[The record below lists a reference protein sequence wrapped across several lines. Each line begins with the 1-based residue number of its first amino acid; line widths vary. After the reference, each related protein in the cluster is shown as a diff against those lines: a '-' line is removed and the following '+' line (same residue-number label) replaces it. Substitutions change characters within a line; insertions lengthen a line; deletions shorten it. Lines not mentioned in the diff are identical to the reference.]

1 MPLLLTSAQGSE
13 VVRLARRTLDS
24 YVSTEERPESARW
37 TGYLGERRGAF
48 VTLNLLAP
56 EGESLRGCIGFPYPV
71 KELGEAVVEATIGA
85 ASEDPRFPPVQ
96 PSELTGIL
104 VEVSALTKPETIRV
118 GKRSE
123 LPSTIRIGTDGLIIS
138 TSYQSGLLLPQVAVE
153 FNLKASDFLTEAC
166 IKAGLP
172 PDSWLLDGVNVQ
184 KFQAEVFSEVVP
196 RGTVKAVTFK

>member
-48 VTLNLLAP
+48 VTLNLRAP
-56 EGESLRGCIGFPYPV
+56 EGGSLRGCIGFPYPV

-104 VEVSALTKPETIRV
+104 VEVSALTKPDTIKVAR
-118 GKRSE
+118 RSE
-123 LPSTIRIGTDGLIIS
+123 LPSTIRIGIDGLIIS

-153 FNLKASDFLTEAC
+153 FNL
-166 IKAGLP
+166 
-172 PDSWLLDGVNVQ
+172 
-184 KFQAEVFSEVVP
+184 
-196 RGTVKAVTFK
+196 

>member
-1 MPLLLTSAQGSE
+1 M
-13 VVRLARRTLDS
+13 
-24 YVSTEERPESARW
+24 
-37 TGYLGERRGAF
+37 
-48 VTLNLLAP
+48 
-56 EGESLRGCIGFPYPV
+56 
-71 KELGEAVVEATIGA
+71 KELGEAVVEATVGA

-104 VEVSALTKPETIRV
+104 VEVSALTKPETIKV
-118 GKRSE
+118 GKRIE

-138 TSYQSGLLLPQVAVE
+138 TPSQSGLLLPQVAVE

-172 PDSWLLDGVNVQ
+172 PDSWLLDGVKVQ
-184 KFQAEVFSEVVP
+184 KFQAEVFAEVVP

>member
-24 YVSTEERPESARW
+24 YVSKEERPESARW

-104 VEVSALTKPETIRV
+104 VEVRSLTKPETIKV
-118 GKRSE
+118 GKRIDI
-123 LPSTIRIGTDGLIIS
+123 PSTIRSDTDELIIS
-138 TSYQSGLLLPQVAVE
+138 TTYQTGLHPQQ
-153 FNLKASDFLTEAC
+153 L
-166 IKAGLP
+166 
-172 PDSWLLDGVNVQ
+172 
-184 KFQAEVFSEVVP
+184 
-196 RGTVKAVTFK
+196 

>member
-1 MPLLLTSAQGSE
+1 MPLLSSSQGAE
-13 VVRLARRTLDS
+13 IVRLARRTLDS
-24 YVSTEERPESARW
+24 YVSTEERPKSSRW

-48 VTLNLLAP
+48 VTLNLLGP
-56 EGESLRGCIGFPYPV
+56 GGESLRGCIGFPYPV

-96 PSELTGIL
+96 PSELTEIL

-118 GKRSE
+118 GRRSE
-123 LPSTIRIGTDGLIIS
+123 LPSAIRTGTDGLIVS

-153 FNLKASDFLTEAC
+153 FNMKPADFLTETC

-184 KFQAEVFSEVVP
+184 KFQAEVFGEVVP
-196 RGTVKAVTFK
+196 RGTIKAVTFK

>member
-1 MPLLLTSAQGSE
+1 MPLTAEQGAE
-13 VVRLARRTLDS
+13 IVRLARRTLDS
-24 YVSTEERPESARW
+24 YVPTKERPGRVRW
-37 TGYLGERRGAF
+37 SGYLGERRGTF

-56 EGESLRGCIGFPYPV
+56 EGESLRGCVGFPYPV
-71 KELGEAVVEATIGA
+71 KELGEAVVEAAVGA

-104 VEVSALTKPETIRV
+104 VEVSALTKPETIKV
-118 GKRSE
+118 GKRIE

-138 TSYQSGLLLPQVAVE
+138 TPSQSGLLLPQVAVE

-172 PDSWLLDGVNVQ
+172 PDSWLLDGVKVQ
-184 KFQAEVFSEVVP
+184 KFQAEVFAEVVP

>member
-1 MPLLLTSAQGSE
+1 MPLTSAQGAE
-13 VVRLARRTLDS
+13 VVRLARRTLDT
-24 YVSTEERPESARW
+24 YVSTEERPKSARW

-48 VTLNLLAP
+48 VTLNLRAP

-71 KELGEAVVEATIGA
+71 KELGEAVVESTIGA

-96 PSELTGIL
+96 LSELTGIL
-104 VEVSALTKPETIRV
+104 VEVSALTKPETIKV
-118 GKRSE
+118 GRRTE
-123 LPSTIRIGTDGLIIS
+123 IPSTIRIGIDGLIVS
-138 TSYQSGLLLPQVAVE
+138 TSYQSGLLLPQVAAE
-153 FNLKASDFLTEAC
+153 FNLKPADFLTDTC

-184 KFQAEVFSEVVP
+184 KFQAEVFAEAEP

>member
-1 MPLLLTSAQGSE
+1 MPLLSLAQGVE

-24 YVSTEERPESARW
+24 YVSTEERPKSARW

-48 VTLNLLAP
+48 VTLNLRAP
-56 EGESLRGCIGFPYPV
+56 EGQSLRGCIGFPYPV

-96 PSELTGIL
+96 LSELAEIL
-104 VEVSALTKPETIRV
+104 VEVSALTKPETIKVDR
-118 GKRSE
+118 RSE
-123 LPSTIRIGTDGLIIS
+123 LPSTIRTGTDGLIIS

-153 FNLKASDFLTEAC
+153 FNLTPADFLTETC

-184 KFQAEVFSEVVP
+184 RFQAEVFAELVA
-196 RGTVKAVTFK
+196 RGTIKAVTFK

>member
-85 ASEDPRFPPVQ
+85 ASEDPRFPPGQ
-96 PSELTGIL
+96 PPEVKGVFL
-104 VEVSALTKPETIRV
+104 EVSALTQPQTIK
-118 GKRSE
+118 G
-123 LPSTIRIGTDGLIIS
+123 
-138 TSYQSGLLLPQVAVE
+138 A
-153 FNLKASDFLTEAC
+153 
-166 IKAGLP
+166 
-172 PDSWLLDGVNVQ
+172 
-184 KFQAEVFSEVVP
+184 
-196 RGTVKAVTFK
+196 